1 MKSWFRF
8 LWNKKMGVILI
19 LGFSSGLPLAL
30 IGSTLQAWM
39 SSESVDLSIIG
50 LFSLVALPYTLKFL
64 WSPLLDR
71 YSLPFLGRRRGWMAM
86 TQVSLA
92 LTFVGISLFNPV
104 QHTSILAFL
113 CCLGAFLSASQD
125 IVIDAYRTEILVPEE
140 FGYGSALNVTGYRL
154 AMLFSGAFAL
164 ILSDQ
169 IPWRWVYLI
178 MAGSMLLC
186 LGATLLADEPVNTN
200 RIPRSLKEAVV
211 EPFRDFFSRKGS
223 FEILSFITVYKLD
236 VVMTLALMTPFI
248 LGLGFTRT
256 DIGAVTKGF
265 GLFATIAGTFVGG
278 IWMTRLGI
286 RKSLWVFGALQA
298 VSGLTFYAL
307 SLLGHHYPMMVV
319 TIASENFFSGMGNSA
334 YSAFLMSL
342 CNPKYTATQYALLSS
357 LMALTRTLAGAPS
370 GHLVQAVGWPHYFL
384 ISMALAIPGFLLL
397 LRYPK
402 WNK

>member
-1 MKSWFRF
+1 MKSWSRF
-8 LWNKKMGVILI
+8 FLNKKMAIILV

-39 SSESVDLSIIG
+39 SSEHVDLSVIG

-64 WSPLLDR
+64 WSPFLDR
-71 YSLPFLGRRRGWMAM
+71 YSLPFLGRRRGWMAL
-86 TQVSLA
+86 TQIALA
-92 LTFVGISLFNPV
+92 ITLGMISFFNPV
-104 QHTSILAFL
+104 EHTSILATL
-113 CCLGAFLSASQD
+113 ACLGAFFSASQD
-125 IVIDAYRTEILVPEE
+125 IVIDAYRTEILESEE
-140 FGYGSALNVTGYRL
+140 YGYGSALNVTGYRL
-154 AMLFSGAFAL
+154 AMLFSGALAL

-169 IPWRWVYLI
+169 LPWRWVYLI

-186 LGATLLADEPVNTN
+186 LMATLLADEPTAST
-200 RIPRSLKEAVV
+200 RIPSSLREAVV
-211 EPFRDFFSRKGS
+211 EPFREFFSRRGS

-278 IWMTRLGI
+278 AWMAKLGI
-286 RKSLWVFGALQA
+286 RKSLWVFGILQA

-307 SLLGHHYPMMVV
+307 SLLGHHYPMMVL

-370 GHLVQAVGWPHYFL
+370 GHLVQTLGWPNYFL
-384 ISMALAIPGFLLL
+384 ISMALAIPGLLL
-397 LRYPK
+397 LTRYPK